1 MTRKRRPHTGPGL
14 SFDEALGLTLNQY
27 MLVGGITRAR
37 LGEILGVA
45 GSNISQRIR
54 GRATWSAEDLVAV
67 ANIFGVTTDTLVPSK
82 TTDGWVP
89 SPVRAGHAEGP
100 SPGGTSQPSQQ
111 HPPDHRPPPT
121 ATPLTWDCP
130 PPPEAPAEPR
140 HQHA

>member
-14 SFDEALGLTLNQY
+14 SFDEVLGLTLNQY

-89 SPVRAGHAEGP
+89 APYV
-100 SPGGTSQPSQQ
+100 PGTQK
-111 HPPDHRPPPT
+111 
-121 ATPLTWDCP
+121 
-130 PPPEAPAEPR
+130 APAPVEPVSP
-140 HQHA
+140 HSNIP